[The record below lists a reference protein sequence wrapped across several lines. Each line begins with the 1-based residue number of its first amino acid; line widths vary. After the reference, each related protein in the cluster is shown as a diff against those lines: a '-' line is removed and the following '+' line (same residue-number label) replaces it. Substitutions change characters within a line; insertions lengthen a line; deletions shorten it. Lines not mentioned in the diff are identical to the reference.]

1 MWLKIQSFS
10 LLIQRL
16 NEYLKVAD
24 KTMVQV
30 LGLVEDK
37 RTFNNLAFM
46 ISKLCN
52 QLTTYFN
59 LFTRNFYV
67 IFNFYMVQPL
77 QHGKKFT
84 LGFK

>member
-1 MWLKIQSFS
+1 MWLKIQSFP

-16 NEYLKVAD
+16 NEYLKVVEI
-24 KTMVQV
+24 TMVQV

-46 ISKLCN
+46 KSKLCS

-59 LFTRNFYV
+59 LFIH
-67 IFNFYMVQPL
+67 IFTQSLIFL
-77 QHGKKFT
+77 
-84 LGFK
+84 